1 MNLGKVFA
9 IGVCL
14 AGVLTFGQASAQSYL
29 GAGDLGSI
37 RQSNQTPARSVAAS
51 AVGGQPS
58 AAVTDA
64 QSASAT
70 INRTASARNGAATGP
85 SEQDLAATSRA
96 LDTRDLQHP
105 RQTRTFDAIPRP
117 TRAQ

>member
-1 MNLGKVFA
+1 MNQGKFIVVFLS
-9 IGVCL
+9 L
-14 AGVLTFGQASAQSYL
+14 AAALLSGQAGAQSYL

-37 RQSNQTPARSVAAS
+37 RQANQSPARNPAVT
-51 AVGGQPS
+51 AVGAPS
-58 AAVTDA
+58 IGVTDA

-70 INRTASARNGAATGP
+70 INRTASERNGAAST
-85 SEQDLAATSRA
+85 SNEQALSARERA

-105 RQTRTFDAIPRP
+105 HQTRSFDAIPRP